1 MSLYLAKIHYWL
13 YDKILLHERL
23 INSIATLAE
32 ERGYSSGNLIIDSYG
47 KFGAP
52 VTGALE
58 DNISLSNIHGW
69 LQERIFSVEKRLA
82 YVVTELLKEEVLA
95 IEELGQI
102 FYENGSEA
110 MNNLG
115 AKVAAPKDVF
125 TLIFDHML
133 EGMPCDNVNQITESI
148 DDAISWKTTRCL
160 HKSHWEE
167 VAGDILNFYRLRDD
181 WIKGFLSAS
190 GSAYDYFRTQDGIST
205 IRRV

>member
-23 INSIATLAE
+23 IDSIEAFAK
-32 ERGYSSGNLIIDSYG
+32 ERGYSYGNLIIDSYG

-82 YVVTELLKEEVLA
+82 YVVTELLQKEIITMQQFE
-95 IEELGQI
+95 QI
-102 FYENGSEA
+102 FYESGKEA
-110 MNNLG
+110 MKSLEV
-115 AKVAAPKDVF
+115 KDVAPKDMF
-125 TLIFDHML
+125 TRIFDHML
-133 EGMPCDNVNQITESI
+133 EGMPCDNVNQILEST

-160 HKSHWEE
+160 HKSHWGE
-167 VAGDILNFYRLRDD
+167 VEGDITNFYRLRDS
-181 WIKGFLSAS
+181 WIKGFLHAS
-190 GSAYDYFRTQDGIST
+190 GVQYDYSRTEDGITT
-205 IRRV
+205 IRKG